1 MLHAFLLLGAA
12 AGTITVGVCLVIYL
26 TWLAMTEH
34 GRAVKRQR
42 AQARAAYMRAWT
54 DEAFPVV
61 TEWDGQRF
69 TVAGEAALSE
79 AAQSQAAQSQ
89 AVQPQPAQ
97 SEPAQSGPAQP
108 VRGQAWA
115 PEQRHRTHGFERRR

>member
-1 MLHAFLLLGAA
+1 MSVLALAGGGLGA
-12 AGTITVGVCLVIYL
+12 CLVIYL

-42 AQARAAYMRAWT
+42 AQVRAAYVRAWT

-69 TVAGEAALSE
+69 TVAGEPALSE
-79 AAQSQAAQSQ
+79 AAQTEAAQ
-89 AVQPQPAQ
+89 PQ
-97 SEPAQSGPAQP
+97 PAQSGPAQSGSAQP
-108 VRGQAWA
+108 VR
-115 PEQRHRTHGFERRR
+115 ERRHRTHGFERRR